1 MNKTALITGGSK
13 GLGFELASQFAQDGY
28 DLVLV
33 ARNEDELALKAK
45 ILTDRYSIHTEIIQ
59 ADLSEISSIEFISE
73 TLKTRNIFPDVL
85 VNNAGF
91 GLHGFFP
98 SLDLKKQIDMIN
110 VNISAIVGLTRI
122 LLPGMIKRKSG
133 GILNIASTAAFYPGP
148 MMSVYYA
155 SKTFVLYFSE
165 ALREEVHACGISV
178 STLCPGPT
186 ETNFEKRSG
195 MGNTLL
201 VKRKFI
207 SMMSAQKVASIGF
220 KGFKAKIRVIIPGV
234 RNKIGTIL
242 ARFIPRSITS
252 KIIRL
257 LNTPV

>member
-1 MNKTALITGGSK
+1 MNKTALITGASK

-28 DLVLV
+28 DLVLI
-33 ARNEDELALKAK
+33 ARNEDELASKAR
-45 ILTDRYSIHTEIIQ
+45 IISDLYSIQTAIIP
-59 ADLSEISSIEFISE
+59 ADLSEISSIEFITE
-73 TLKTRNIFPDVL
+73 TLRNRNIFPDVL

-91 GLHGFFP
+91 GLYGFFP
-98 SLDLKKQIDMIN
+98 SLDSKKQIDMIT
-110 VNISAIVGLTRI
+110 VNISALVGLTRA

-133 GILNIASTAAFYPGP
+133 GILNVASTAAFYPGP

-165 ALREEVHACGISV
+165 ALREEVYKCGITV

-186 ETNFEKRSG
+186 ETNFEKTSG

-201 VKRKFI
+201 VKRKL
-207 SMMSAQKVASIGF
+207 MPPMSAQRVAAIGF
-220 KGFKAKIRVIIPGV
+220 HGFKAKKRVIIPGV

-242 ARFIPRSITS
+242 TYFFPRSITG
-252 KIIRL
+252 KVIKQ

>member
-28 DLVLV
+28 DLVLI
-33 ARNEDELALKAK
+33 ARSEDELASKAK
-45 ILTDRYSIHTEIIQ
+45 ILTDLYSVQTEIIA
-59 ADLSEISSIEFISE
+59 ADLSEISSVEIISE
-73 TLKTRNIFPDVL
+73 TLKNRNIFPDVL

-98 SLDLKKQIDMIN
+98 SLDLKKQIDIITVN
-110 VNISAIVGLTRI
+110 VSSLVGLTRA

-133 GILNIASTAAFYPGP
+133 GILNVASTAAFYPGP

-165 ALREEVHACGISV
+165 ALREEVNACGITV

-186 ETNFEKRSG
+186 ESNFEKRSG
-195 MGNTLL
+195 IGNTLL
-201 VKRKFI
+201 VKRKL
-207 SMMSAQKVASIGF
+207 MPLMSAQKVATIGF
-220 KGFKAKIRVIIPGV
+220 QGFKAKKRVIIPGV

-242 ARFIPRSITS
+242 TPFFPRSITG
-252 KIIRL
+252 KVIKL